1 MSLQCPSKTTNQPRQ
16 QYSSTK
22 DFPDEVL
29 HFARAHPLMYKSV
42 YPRHR
47 RPLLVK
53 TDLPHRLRQLVVDRV
68 EAEDGQHDILFL
80 GTGEQ
85 QEQSARRSCRAGGP
99 SGHPHGLC
107 DVGCSQLHPPRPP
120 DAGSVLKVVVMQK
133 TGSAVTEEVI
143 LEELQVFK
151 VTFTA

>member
-1 MSLQCPSKTTNQPRQ
+1 M
-16 QYSSTK
+16 
-22 DFPDEVL
+22 L
-29 HFARAHPLMYKSV
+29 HFARVHPLMYKSV

-85 QEQSARRSCRAGGP
+85 QEQSAGRSCRAGGP
-99 SGHPHGLC
+99 SGIC
-107 DVGCSQLHPPRPP
+107 DVGCSHLYPPRPP

-133 TGSAVTEEVI
+133 TSSAVTEEVV